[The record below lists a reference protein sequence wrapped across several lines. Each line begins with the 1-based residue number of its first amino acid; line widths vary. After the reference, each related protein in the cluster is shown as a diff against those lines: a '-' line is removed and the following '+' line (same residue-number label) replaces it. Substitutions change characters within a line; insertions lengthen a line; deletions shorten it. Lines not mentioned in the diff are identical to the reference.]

1 MLGNLAL
8 EKTKDNYLRG
18 MSMLGSIVNSA
29 AVVLGSILGVF
40 INKGIKD
47 EYKNIIMDAV
57 GLTVVVMGIGSAIK
71 SENLILVI
79 ISIVLGSIIGEVIG
93 IQQKLDKLGDGLEK
107 RLGKGNS
114 NFSKGF
120 VTGSLVFC
128 IGAMAIVGALES
140 GLTGDNSTL
149 FAKSVLDGITSII
162 FASTLGIGVAFS
174 AVSLLVYEGSISL
187 LASFLS
193 NLLSTQAITEMSSV
207 GGILIIAIGLNVLG
221 IKKINVG
228 NMLPAV
234 FIPLLYFSLKTL
246 IGF

>member
-1 MLGNLAL
+1 
-8 EKTKDNYLRG
+8 
-18 MSMLGSIVNSA
+18 MLGSIVNSA

-79 ISIVLGSIIGEVIG
+79 ISIVLGSIIGEAIG

-221 IKKINVG
+221 IKKIKVG

>member
-1 MLGNLAL
+1 L

-79 ISIVLGSIIGEVIG
+79 ISIVLGSIIGEAIG